1 MNLAT
6 SNSFIGL
13 RDLTITYLVR
23 EMDKP
28 LKQVLELSRDDI
40 LADRESALIGEH
52 LVSNIPSFV
61 CNYMHSRDNLFPGN
75 KALFPTKDGKQYYP
89 NQFAKRIRKL
99 LAQADA
105 SVKPYHPKKLSI
117 KQYKKLIGLRF
128 GLQRHRYQMV
138 LATALCANLG
148 FRSSEVAGL
157 KKSDIDFSLRVIS
170 LDDTKSQEDQ
180 ESPLLSILFEPFRS
194 FTERLS
200 HNDHIFV
207 NFSGNPWNRRHTRNA
222 VQQYGEELG
231 IIDLNH
237 PPGRPISRILSG
249 GRPACAIISL
259 GCASRRTSTRST
271 RNSNGTSSP
280 LFLFDLAPDGGCLA
294 ADIAARAGGLLH
306 HLFTMTGARYQVP
319 GVRC

>member
-231 IIDLNH
+231 IIDLT
-237 PPGRPISRILSG
+237 PRRL
-249 GRPACAIISL
+249 RASL
-259 GCASRRTSTRST
+259 GVTLARM
-271 RNSNGTSSP
+271 GISP
-280 LFLFDLAPDGGCLA
+280 SLLAKVLRHKDPATALRYYNYREIEEVRHALEELDGL
-294 ADIAARAGGLLH
+294 IARDKVELEGMINEFKG
-306 HLFTMTGARYQVP
+306 FYDQQEIDKSF
-319 GVRC
+319 

>member
-28 LKQVLELSRDDI
+28 LKQVLELSREKI

-52 LVSNIPSFV
+52 LVSNIPSFF

-75 KALFPTKDGKQYYP
+75 EVLFPTKDGNQYYP

-117 KQYKKLIGLRF
+117 KQYKKLVGLRF
-128 GLQRHRYQMV
+128 GLQRHRYQMI

-222 VQQYGEELG
+222 VQQYGEGLG
-231 IIDLNH
+231 IIDLT
-237 PPGRPISRILSG
+237 PRRL
-249 GRPACAIISL
+249 RASL
-259 GCASRRTSTRST
+259 GVTLARM
-271 RNSNGTSSP
+271 GISP
-280 LFLFDLAPDGGCLA
+280 SLLAKVLRHKDPATALRYYNYREIEEVRHALEELDGL
-294 ADIAARAGGLLH
+294 IARDKIELEGMINEFKG
-306 HLFTMTGARYQVP
+306 FYDQQEIDKSF
-319 GVRC
+319 